1 MQTLRRVSRGLADY
15 TIGAAIVMVHLVLAA
30 RREQAVLSPKSH

>member
-1 MQTLRRVSRGLADY
+1 MQTLMRVSRGLADY

-30 RREQAVLSPKSH
+30 RAEQRQLRS

>member
-1 MQTLRRVSRGLADY
+1 MQVLFRVTRGLADY

-30 RREQAVLSPKSH
+30 RNERLLKE

>member
-1 MQTLRRVSRGLADY
+1 MQTLMKVSRGLADY

-30 RREQAVLSPKSH
+30 RAEQRQLKN